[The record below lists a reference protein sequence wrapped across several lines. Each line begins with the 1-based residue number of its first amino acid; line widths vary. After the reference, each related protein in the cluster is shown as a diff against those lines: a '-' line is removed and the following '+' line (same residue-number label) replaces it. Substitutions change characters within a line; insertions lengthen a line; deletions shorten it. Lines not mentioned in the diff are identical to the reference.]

1 MVRMY
6 LYIRL
11 IQKNKLLVMICKEIL
26 MAKSLLILYSHK
38 NILFWY
44 TVMDVWNGLINIIQ
58 I

>member
-6 LYIRL
+6 LYIQR

-26 MAKSLLILYSHK
+26 MAKLLQILYSHK